1 MSNTLII
8 IGSSTG
14 GPKVLNEMFST
25 LPVLD
30 ASIVIV
36 QHVPTYFDKA
46 IAERLDD
53 ISKITVKLA
62 EDGEAL
68 RAGTAYMAPALKHL
82 RLAGNSRISL
92 SQDAK
97 VNCCCP
103 SVDVAMKSISKNFTG
118 TLVGVVLTGLGRDGA
133 AGIEHIKD
141 LGGTTIAQ
149 DERSSVIFGM
159 PKSAIATGKVDNVL
173 PPEKICEMLTR
184 IVGAIKT

>member
-1 MSNTLII
+1 M
-8 IGSSTG
+8 
-14 GPKVLNEMFST
+14 LNEMFSA

-30 ASIVIV
+30 ASIIII

-62 EDGEAL
+62 EDGDIL

-92 SQDAK
+92 NQDAK

-103 SVDVAMKSISKNFTG
+103 SVDVAMKSLVSNSPG
-118 TLVGVVLTGLGRDGA
+118 GLVGVVLTGLGRDGA

-141 LGGTTIAQ
+141 LGGTTFAQ

-159 PKSAIATGKVDNVL
+159 PKSAIATGKVDHVL
-173 PPEKICEMLTR
+173 PPEKICEMLTKLFGR
-184 IVGAIKT
+184 I

>member
-1 MSNTLII
+1 MNNTLII

-14 GPKVLNEMFST
+14 GPKVLNEIFSM

-30 ASIVIV
+30 ATIVII

-46 IAERLDD
+46 IAERLDE

-62 EDGEAL
+62 EDREVL
-68 RAGTAYMAPALKHL
+68 SVGTAYMAPALKHL
-82 RLAGNSRISL
+82 RLAGNTRISL
-92 SQDAK
+92 LADEK

-103 SVDVAMKSISKNFTG
+103 SVDVAMKSISKNYTG
-118 TLVGVVLTGLGRDGA
+118 SLVGVVLTGLGRDGA

-159 PKSAIATGKVDNVL
+159 PKSAIATGKIDHVL
-173 PPEKICEMLTR
+173 PPENICEMLVKIAGVR
-184 IVGAIKT
+184 QA

>member
-1 MSNTLII
+1 MSNSLII

-30 ASIVIV
+30 ASIIIV

-46 IAERLDD
+46 IAERLNEV
-53 ISKITVKLA
+53 SKITVKLA

-92 SQDAK
+92 TEDAK

-103 SVDVAMKSISKNFTG
+103 SVDVAMKSLDRDFSG
-118 TLVGVVLTGLGRDGA
+118 RLVAVLLTGLGRDGA
-133 AGIEHIKD
+133 EGIKHIKD
-141 LGGTTIAQ
+141 LGGTTFAQ

-159 PKSAIATGKVDNVL
+159 PKSAIATGKVDHVL
-173 PPEKICEMLTR
+173 PPEKICEMLIST
-184 IVGAIKT
+184 VGLRK